1 MIARVSICLP
11 LYQQWR
17 QLQHEVLNFDAEMV
31 FWSCLFFL
39 WLRVS
44 SANAGEWSAKMP
56 ESVVGL
62 SGSCV
67 LIPCTF
73 SYPANGKTYTE
84 FTGIWYHEYSTVVY
98 HTDTSKIINLF
109 KGRTSLIGDLR
120 QNNCSLN
127 ISSLSSSDAGSFV
140 FRIEIKDLNKYS
152 YGEKVSISVKETP
165 ENPTVSVE
173 EEVTSGKPVNAT
185 CAVSHSCP
193 SDLPR
198 VTWSH
203 GGKQSS
209 TSQPQNLGQWKLT
222 YYSLTFTPSREDH
235 NKLLICS
242 ADFNGKKVTGHKTLK
257 VKYPPYNVSVVTKPS
272 VKENDSVE
280 LSCSSDSN
288 PPANSYQWFS
298 LNGTMLAKSPT
309 YKLERVSR
317 HTEAISCTAFN
328 TEGKNSSGP
337 RKLKVQYPPYNVSV
351 VTKHSVKEN
360 DSVELSCSS
369 DSNPPANSY
378 QWFSL
383 NGTMLAKSPT
393 YKLERVS
400 RHTEAISCTAFNTEG
415 KNSSGPQKLNILYPP
430 EIKSESSCQSKI
442 LTVCVC
448 IVDSN
453 PPSEVKWFGPDSLKA
468 FSSTSIKQN
477 ESLTIF
483 TLQGWLGFPETI
495 LCFANNSLGS
505 SSITLEAPRNLIIIC
520 IAVASAVVVVLAC
533 ILLYALRRRC
543 GKRSAHLPLMKNEQ
557 NEMKTTQNKSDLE
570 NSKEEKGSDV
580 DIYTNCPKDRVYDN
594 WGHVARPVSSDQA
607 LEDEAVY
614 ANT

>member
-1 MIARVSICLP
+1 MIARVNICLS
-11 LYQQWR
+11 LYQPWR
-17 QLQHEVLNFDAEMV
+17 QLQHEVLNFDAEMF
-31 FWSCLFFL
+31 FWSCVLFL

-44 SANAGEWSAKMP
+44 SANAGEWSAKIP

-67 LIPCTF
+67 LIPCRF
-73 SYPANGKTYTE
+73 SYPANGETYTE
-84 FTGIWYHEYSTVVY
+84 FTGIWYKEYSAVVY
-98 HTDTSKIINLF
+98 HTDTSKIITSF
-109 KGRTSLIGDLR
+109 KGRSSLFGDLR
-120 QNNCSLN
+120 QNNCSLK
-127 ISSLSSSDAGSFV
+127 ISSLSSSDAGSFM
-140 FRIEIKDLNKYS
+140 FRIEIKDLGKYS

-173 EEVTSGKPVNAT
+173 EEVTSGKLVNAT

-203 GGKQSS
+203 DGKQSS
-209 TSQPQNLGQWKLT
+209 PSQPQNHGQWNLT

-235 NKLLICS
+235 NKHLSCS
-242 ADFNGKKVTGHKTLK
+242 AEFNGKKVTGYKTLK
-257 VKYPPYNVSVVTKPS
+257 VKYPPYNVSVVTKSS

-280 LSCSSDSN
+280 LICSSDSN
-288 PPANSYQWFS
+288 PLANSYQWFS

-337 RKLKVQYPPYNVSV
+337 QKIKVLYPPYNVSV
-351 VTKHSVKEN
+351 VTKSSVKEN

-383 NGTMLAKSPT
+383 NGTMLAKSHT

-453 PPSEVKWFGPDSLKA
+453 PLSDVKWFGPNSSKD

-505 SSITLEAPRNLIIIC
+505 SSITLEAPQNVIIIY

-533 ILLYALRRRC
+533 ILVYAVRRRC

-570 NSKEEKGSDV
+570 NKEEKGSDG

-594 WGHVARPVSSDQA
+594 CGHDVRPVSSDRA

>member
-1 MIARVSICLP
+1 MIARVNICLS
-11 LYQQWR
+11 LYQPWR
-17 QLQHEVLNFDAEMV
+17 QLQHEVLNFDAEMF
-31 FWSCLFFL
+31 FWSCVLFL

-44 SANAGEWSAKMP
+44 SANAGEWSAKIP

-67 LIPCTF
+67 LIPCRF
-73 SYPANGKTYTE
+73 SYPANGETYTE
-84 FTGIWYHEYSTVVY
+84 FTGIWYKEYSAVVY
-98 HTDTSKIINLF
+98 HTDTSKIITSF
-109 KGRTSLIGDLR
+109 KGRSSLFGDLR
-120 QNNCSLN
+120 QNNCSLK
-127 ISSLSSSDAGSFV
+127 ISSLSSSDAGSFM
-140 FRIEIKDLNKYS
+140 FRIEIKDLGKYS

-173 EEVTSGKPVNAT
+173 EEVTSGKLVNAT

-203 GGKQSS
+203 DGKQSS
-209 TSQPQNLGQWKLT
+209 PSQPQNHGQWNLT

-235 NKLLICS
+235 NKHLSCS
-242 ADFNGKKVTGHKTLK
+242 AEFNGKKVTGYKTLK
-257 VKYPPYNVSVVTKPS
+257 VKYPPYNVSVVTKSS

-298 LNGTMLAKSPT
+298 LNGTMLAKS
-309 YKLERVSR
+309 
-317 HTEAISCTAFN
+317 H
-328 TEGKNSSGP
+328 
-337 RKLKVQYPPYNVSV
+337 
-351 VTKHSVKEN
+351 
-360 DSVELSCSS
+360 
-369 DSNPPANSY
+369 
-378 QWFSL
+378 
-383 NGTMLAKSPT
+383 T

-453 PPSEVKWFGPDSLKA
+453 PLSDVKWFGPNSSKD

-505 SSITLEAPRNLIIIC
+505 SSITLEAPQNVIIIY

-533 ILLYALRRRC
+533 ILVYAVRRRC

-570 NSKEEKGSDV
+570 NSKEEKGSDG

-594 WGHVARPVSSDQA
+594 CGHDVRPVSSDRA

>member
-127 ISSLSSSDAGSFV
+127 ISSLRSSDAGSFM

-152 YGEKVSISVKETP
+152 YIKKEDMVSIKVNETP

-257 VKYPPYNVSVVTKPS
+257 VK
-272 VKENDSVE
+272 
-280 LSCSSDSN
+280 
-288 PPANSYQWFS
+288 
-298 LNGTMLAKSPT
+298 
-309 YKLERVSR
+309 
-317 HTEAISCTAFN
+317 
-328 TEGKNSSGP
+328 
-337 RKLKVQYPPYNVSV
+337 YPPYNVSV